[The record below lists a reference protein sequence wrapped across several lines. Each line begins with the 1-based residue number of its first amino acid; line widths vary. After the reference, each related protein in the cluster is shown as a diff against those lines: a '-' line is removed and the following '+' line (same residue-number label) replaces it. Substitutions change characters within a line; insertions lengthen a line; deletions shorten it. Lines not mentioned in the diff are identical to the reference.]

1 MRIHARR
8 LLCALLATMVLV
20 LGSALAGCGVSTV
33 GVGDANTTNGPPD
46 ATATSTS
53 TFSGPTGTI
62 AGDVVA
68 GPTCPVE
75 QAEHPCP
82 PAVVKN
88 REVDIQTPAGRTVA
102 TTTTDATGHFSV
114 DVPPGQ
120 YVVHVKIE
128 QGQVGMRQTTPGDVT
143 VSVNQTS
150 TVHIGLDT
158 GIR

>member
-1 MRIHARR
+1 MRIHSGR
-8 LLCALLATMVLV
+8 LQCALLATMMLV
-20 LGSALAGCGVSTV
+20 LGSALAGCGVSTI
-33 GVGDANTTNGPPD
+33 GAS
-46 ATATSTS
+46 ATDVS

-75 QAEHPCP
+75 QAENPCP

-102 TTTTDATGHFSV
+102 TTTTDANGHFSV
-114 DVPPGQ
+114 AVPPGA
-120 YVVHVKIE
+120 YIVHVKIE
-128 QGQVGMRQTTPGDVT
+128 QRQVGMRQTSPGDVT
-143 VSVNQTS
+143 VIANQTS
-150 TVHIGLDT
+150 TVHIELDT

>member
-1 MRIHARR
+1 MRVHSGR
-8 LLCALLATMVLV
+8 LQCALLATLMLI
-20 LGSALAGCGVSTV
+20 LGSALAGCGVSTI
-33 GVGDANTTNGPPD
+33 GAS
-46 ATATSTS
+46 ATDVSATSTL
-53 TFSGPTGTI
+53 TSGPTGTI

-75 QAEHPCP
+75 QAENPCP

-88 REVDIQTPAGRTVA
+88 RKVDVQTQAGTTVA
-102 TTTTDATGHFSV
+102 STTTDANGHFSV
-114 DVPPGQ
+114 AVPPGT

-143 VSVNQTS
+143 VIANQTS
-150 TVHIGLDT
+150 TVHIELDT